1 MSCLELFF
9 TITLQNCPFCPLS
22 YLLSGNL
29 PNLIISSTVARLTTN
44 LLRYFLEKGHLITSK
59 QKKHR
64 LTLVLLTNVNS
75 FFTFSKLFSSFPAFS
90 ICSFFLFT
98 SPLHLMLSFLATLAS
113 EIFNL
118 VKNQKG
124 RFSFLSPIFLHRTKG
139 FELLQGSTFLLK
151 L

>member
-64 LTLVLLTNVNS
+64 LTLILLTNVNS

-90 ICSFFLFT
+90 ICFFFCLPPPYTLCYPSQLLQQVKFSIQLKTKKAAFHFFLLF
-98 SPLHLMLSFLATLAS
+98 FYN
-113 EIFNL
+113 E
-118 VKNQKG
+118 QKDLN
-124 RFSFLSPIFLHRTKG
+124 FCKD
-139 FELLQGSTFLLK
+139 LLFY
-151 L
+151 